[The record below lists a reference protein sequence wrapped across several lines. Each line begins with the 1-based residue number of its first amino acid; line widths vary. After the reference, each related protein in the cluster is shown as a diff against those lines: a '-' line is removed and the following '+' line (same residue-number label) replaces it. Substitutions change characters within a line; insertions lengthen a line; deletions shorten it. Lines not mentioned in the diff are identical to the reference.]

1 MVEKNFLQ
9 KFLKCTSIKLLK
21 WTSTPM
27 GNNEFSSST
36 FSFSCI
42 GRVLE
47 KGFEKK
53 LFGKC
58 LVIKLVS
65 GKWLT
70 ISLTTVSVCY
80 LDAQIGND

>member
-36 FSFSCI
+36 SPPSPSV
-42 GRVLE
+42 VLGE
-47 KGFEKK
+47 FWKK
-53 LFGKC
+53 DLKKNY
-58 LVIKLVS
+58 LVNVLS
-65 GKWLT
+65 WNWFWENDSQ
-70 ISLTTVSVCY
+70 SL
-80 LDAQIGND
+80 